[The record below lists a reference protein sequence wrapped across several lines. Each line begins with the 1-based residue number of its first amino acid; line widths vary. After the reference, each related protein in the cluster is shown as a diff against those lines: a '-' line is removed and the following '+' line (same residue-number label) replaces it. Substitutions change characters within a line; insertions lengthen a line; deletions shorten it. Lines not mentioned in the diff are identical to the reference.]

1 MVIGVF
7 SFSFQGLPQF
17 TFLTFPLK
25 SLRCFFHSVTNT
37 HASLTFCNQTSVL
50 SSPLQRSK
58 SVEQFVSTQNL
69 ISTRQHHQDMILYC
83 LDRNIYPLKIFFVDL
98 TFPCQAGTV
107 KKTFYLLYP
116 SLQQSAP
123 SSDAGRE
130 LKATYPCVP
139 HLQHTRS
146 QNIHWLQHFI
156 ISRSSTTFELFSVLE
171 RKRTFTQPG
180 AFFKKQ
186 LGSSVEKE
194 L

>member
-83 LDRNIYPLKIFFVDL
+83 LDRNIYPLKISFCRSQNPMLGRDSEKDLLSFISKPSTKCSFFR
-98 TFPCQAGTV
+98 C
-107 KKTFYLLYP
+107 
-116 SLQQSAP
+116 
-123 SSDAGRE
+123 RE

-139 HLQHTRS
+139 HLQHKRS
-146 QNIHWLQHFI
+146 QNVHWLQHFI
-156 ISRSSTTFELFSVLE
+156 ISRSSTTFDLFSVLE